1 MLRFGEPQ
9 KTIYLKQKVN
19 RKGGEKMTCTYC
31 MKQDVIRDEEKRP
44 YAVYGIEAVSPEGK
58 ILLSFSDLFFDREKA
73 ESLVTLCN
81 DGELSLSHLPDVVE
95 DALAY

>member
-31 MKQDVIRDEEKRP
+31 MRQDVIRDEEKRP
-44 YAVYGIEAVSPEGK
+44 YTVYGIEAVGPDGK

-73 ESLVTLCN
+73 KSLVTLCN